1 MPPTCPE
8 RQRFPLPAVLRAAG
22 RRALP
27 VLALTALA
35 ATPGAAVPAEPPAT
49 LPDPHIPGLQ
59 APAAPLVNGAPAQT
73 AEYRW
78 ERCRRYGTLVTADAP
93 ANHWPLGGA
102 GATAPDTAGGATG
115 NWTGPHDPAP
125 DGPLTGDPATGTTFD
140 GVATILSVPSVTA
153 PFTGTAAHTVEAWV
167 RPARHDTRYRYLWS
181 RQTSDAAGRQGTGVW
196 IRQTGIGFER
206 FRDGAQARVA
216 VERPLTTGVWHHVVA
231 GYDGAAMRLWVDGEL
246 YGTTA
251 TTLPLLDAGTFQLGG
266 RGSFG
271 HLAGDLDDA
280 AVYGRALAPRTV
292 AAHLAAARTSPC
304 TVIDGATGGA
314 YAPAPADL
322 GHTIRVTTTGRRT
335 SSPSGE
341 ATSVAESTRPADE
354 NGHPLRVRLTAP
366 GQAATVSGPVTV
378 RAEVAGLTWDRVE
391 FVVDG
396 VVRRRLAEGPF
407 EYTWQTAAEANGT
420 HTVTVRAY
428 APGLTEPAT
437 ARADVTVQNNTVHP
451 TPLPLGAESA
461 FVDLN
466 EGSVAVAENLLDDV
480 WPARGFPLVNLGW
493 PLAWTEDPYRDTFWR
508 FYHYGLRPL
517 GDLLYA
523 WQTTGDTRYRDKL
536 IAVLRSYAA
545 YDATRTFNRL
555 TFDNNHASAFR
566 AMTLVNCYFKLRR
579 AGALPD
585 DLRVALEASI
595 ARLGAFLND
604 PTHFEGGVNLG
615 FNEAGALLLVADN
628 FPAMAGATTWRATA
642 VQRLRGLLT
651 SAIDADGVMV
661 ENSPYYHV
669 YVLGLVSELAEW
681 SRQHEPALAADY
693 AAAARRML
701 RHAAY
706 VTQPSGYL
714 PMLGATATT
723 YLPSQPPAIYGP
735 LADAD
740 AEFAFAYTRGRR
752 GTPPPAGAYLFPASG
767 LFTMRSP
774 LGATSNLPNQT
785 FVTFDAGP
793 YRTEHSDLDAL
804 GVTMYSHGATV
815 LPEAGLFHFE
825 QQPERAHFHGTR
837 AHNTVVVDGRDQSK
851 GAAVPGAYGTANGM
865 SWATGTS
872 RLYSGVTHRRAVA
885 VLRQGLVLV
894 VDQLAS
900 TTSHDY
906 TQTWHLPPGTRTEIS
921 GGDVVALD
929 IATGRRTLAIRQSEP
944 LGMALRSVT
953 GQTSPALQGWYSAV
967 YGAKV
972 PSPAL
977 EFTRNAP
984 TARFATLLAAG
995 TAAGQGGRVTVTPVT
1010 GGLRA
1015 DVCVNGTTG
1024 YALTVPDAQTA
1035 QPTVTQGACVPG

>member
-1 MPPTCPE
+1 MRRTCPSI
-8 RQRFPLPAVLRAAG
+8 PPSPPSRALGTLG
-22 RRALP
+22 RRL
-27 VLALTALA
+27 LTAVALVAVVSA
-35 ATPGAAVPAEPPAT
+35 APAQAADPPAP

-59 APAAPLVNGAPAQT
+59 APAPPLVNGAPAQT

-78 ERCRRYGTLVTADAP
+78 ERCRRYGTLVTADA
-93 ANHWPLGGA
+93 ASNRWPLGDT
-102 GATAPDTAGGATG
+102 GATAADTIGAAAGTF
-115 NWTGPHDPAP
+115 TGPHPPAT
-125 DGPLTGDPATGTTFD
+125 DGPLLGDPATGTAFD
-140 GVATILSVPSVTA
+140 GNATVVNIPAVTT
-153 PFTGTAAHTVEAWV
+153 PFTGTAAFSVEVWV
-167 RPARHDTRYRYLWS
+167 RPAKHDTRYRYLWS
-181 RQTSDAAGRQGTGVW
+181 RQTTDAAGRQGTGVW

-206 FRDGAQARVA
+206 FRDGVQARVA
-216 VERPLTTGVWHHVVA
+216 VERPLSTGAWHHVVA
-231 GYDGAAMRLWVDGEL
+231 TYDGAAMRLWVDGEL

-251 TTLPLLDAGTFQLGG
+251 TTLPLLDAGVFQLGG

-271 HLAGDLDDA
+271 YLAGDLDDA
-280 AVYGRALAPRTV
+280 AIYARALAPRTI
-292 AAHLAAARTSPC
+292 AAHLAAARTTPC
-304 TVIDGATGGA
+304 TVIDGAASTT
-314 YAPAPADL
+314 YTPAPADL
-322 GHTIRVTTTGRRT
+322 GSTIRVTTTGRRT
-335 SSPSGE
+335 TSPAGE
-341 ATSVAESTRPADE
+341 ATSVAESDRPTLE

-366 GQAATVSGPVTV
+366 SQAAVVSGAVTV

-396 VVRRRLAEGPF
+396 VVRRRLTEGPF
-407 EYTWQTAAEANGT
+407 EYTWPTAAEANGT
-420 HTVTVRAY
+420 HTVTVRAH
-428 APGLTEPAT
+428 APGVAAPAS
-437 ARADVTVQNNTVHP
+437 AQADVTVQNNTVHP
-451 TPLPLGAESA
+451 PPLPLGKESA

-466 EGSVAVAENLLDDV
+466 EGNVAVADNLLDDV

-493 PLAWTEDPYRDTFWR
+493 PLTWTEDPYRDTYWR

-523 WQTTGDTRYRDKL
+523 WQTTGDVRYRDKL
-536 IAVLRSYAA
+536 VAVLRSYVA
-545 YDATRTFNRL
+545 YDATRPFNRL

-566 AMTLVNCYFKLRR
+566 AMTLVNSYFKLQR

-585 DLRVALEASI
+585 DLRVPLEASI

-604 PTHFEGGVNLG
+604 PRRFDGGVNLG
-615 FNEAGALLLVADN
+615 FNEAGALLMVADN

-669 YVLGLVSELAEW
+669 YVLGLVSEIAEW
-681 SRQHEPALAADY
+681 SRQYEPALAADY

-723 YLPSQPPAIYGP
+723 FLPSQHPAVYGP

-740 AEFAFAYTRGRR
+740 PEFAFAYTRGRR
-752 GTPPPAGAYLFPASG
+752 GTAPPDGAYLFPAAG

-774 LGATSNLPNQT
+774 MGALSNLANQT

-825 QQPERAHFHGTR
+825 QEPERAYFHGTR
-837 AHNTVVVDGRDQSK
+837 AHNTVVVDGLDQPK
-851 GAAVPGAYGTANGM
+851 GAATPGPFGSANGM

-900 TTSHDY
+900 GVPHDY

-921 GGDVVALD
+921 GGDVVAVD
-929 IATGRRTLAIRQSEP
+929 TATGRRTLAIRQSDP
-944 LGMALRSVT
+944 LGMAVRSVT

-984 TARFATLLAAG
+984 TARFATLLSAG
-995 TAAGQGGRVTVTPVT
+995 TAAGQSGRVSVTPVT

-1024 YALTVPDAQTA
+1024 YAMTVPDAQTA
-1035 QPTVTQGACVPG
+1035 QPTVTQGACLPG